1 MSQSRIR
8 RSGSLAIALAVA
20 TVACSP
26 SSATTAASQASTV
39 HQAAV
44 VNRPVPNVCENKIVA
59 PDDLASVLPGT
70 ITAKTL
76 PGDPQTC
83 EFSAEG
89 YSSVSI
95 TVRPG
100 LGDVTVS
107 EWTGGKMPVDAGTL
121 SGIGDRAAW
130 QSTLKELIATKHN
143 VLCDIGSQGTK
154 ASEADLQK
162 KFGQLCDKIWAAQ

>member
-1 MSQSRIR
+1 MSRSRIR
-8 RSGSLAIALAVA
+8 LSGSLAIALAVVS
-20 TVACSP
+20 VACSP
-26 SSATTAASQASTV
+26 SSTTTSQTPAAR
-39 HQAAV
+39 QAAV
-44 VNRPVPNVCENKIVA
+44 VNRPVPNVCERKIVA
-59 PDDLASVLPGT
+59 PDDLVSVLPGT
-70 ITAKTL
+70 ITVKTL

-83 EFSAEG
+83 EFSADG

-107 EWTGGKMPVDAGTL
+107 EWTGGKMPVDAGNL

-130 QSTLKELIATKHN
+130 QSTLKELIATKRN

-154 ASEADLQK
+154 GTEADLQK

>member
-1 MSQSRIR
+1 V
-8 RSGSLAIALAVA
+8 RSAAVAVAAIA
-20 TVACSP
+20 TACGP
-26 SSATTAASQASTV
+26 SSAATSSADHAPPRQTG
-39 HQAAV
+39 AV
-44 VNRPVPNVCENKIVA
+44 PANRPVPNVCDSRVVVPE
-59 PDDLASVLPGT
+59 DLASVLSGT

-83 EFSAEG
+83 EFSADG
-89 YSSVSI
+89 YSSVSV

-107 EWTGGKMPVDAGTL
+107 EWTGGKMPTDAGTVT
-121 SGIGDRAAW
+121 GIGDRAAW

-162 KFGQLCDKIWAAQ
+162 KFGQLCEKIWAAP